1 MLGMVCPRLPSQE
14 GCSLA
19 SMGAHQQRAAA
30 SIEVTGQS
38 EKPKLHAVGEHRPG
52 SARLLNEPLG
62 SVLQRIN
69 LRLICTV

>member
-14 GCSLA
+14 GCS
-19 SMGAHQQRAAA
+19 SMGAHQQGAAA

-38 EKPKLHAVGEHRPG
+38 EKTKLHAVGEHRPG
-52 SARLLNEPLG
+52 RARLLNEPLG